1 VSGSSEKALSEH
13 AISELSL
20 SKQWF
25 AHCGGLD
32 NFLAEYWQRKPLLI
46 RQALPGFT
54 SPLEADELAG
64 LALEEDIESRL
75 IIESKTSPYWT
86 LQCGPFGDE
95 SFQSLPPSHWTLLV
109 QAVDQWVPEVHDLL
123 SHFDFLPQW
132 RVDDIMLSYAADQG
146 SAGPHFDQYDV
157 FLLQGE
163 GQRRWRLGQYCDINT
178 PLLKGPELR
187 IVDNF
192 EQSEEWLLEPGDM
205 LYLPPG
211 LAHWG
216 IAEGECMTY
225 SIGFRAPSATEL
237 LSDLATELLSK
248 NSATDPIV
256 YRDPSLTKAMA
267 KGAIDEG
274 FIDEVRSLLL
284 RQLDDKEQLAQWFA
298 RFMTTR
304 KYPDLELDA
313 GFELEAELETKFED
327 ECEEDRLSFKTLDG
341 NTVLCR
347 HPASRFAALAG
358 DPANL
363 AVDGELYPCTQVF
376 ATTLADS
383 RRFELAELGV
393 LDSREQALLD
403 TLLRNG
409 SLAPHI

>member
-1 VSGSSEKALSEH
+1 MSELSGKSLSEH
-13 AISELSL
+13 ALSE
-20 SKQWF
+20 QWF
-25 AHCGGLD
+25 ANCGGLD

-54 SPLEADELAG
+54 SPIEADELAG
-64 LALEEDIESRL
+64 LALEEDLESRL
-75 IIESKTSPYWT
+75 IIESKASPYWT
-86 LQCGPFGDE
+86 LQCGPFDDD

-109 QAVDQWVPEVHDLL
+109 QAVNQWVPEVHDLL
-123 SHFDFLPQW
+123 RHFDFLPQW

-146 SAGPHFDQYDV
+146 SVGPHFDQYDV

-163 GQRRWRLGQYCDINT
+163 GQRRWRLGQHCDSNT

-237 LSDLATELLSK
+237 LSDLATELLSQ
-248 NSATDPIV
+248 NSATDELV
-256 YRDPSLTKAMA
+256 YRDPALTTAMA
-267 KGAIDEG
+267 KGAIAER
-274 FIDEVRSLLL
+274 FIDEVRNLLL

-304 KYPDLELDA
+304 KYPDLELDTEL
-313 GFELEAELETKFED
+313 GDELEED
-327 ECEEDRLSFKTLDG
+327 SLSFETLNG
-341 NTVLCR
+341 ATVLCR

-363 AVDGELYPCTQVF
+363 AVDGELYPCSQAF
-376 ATTLADS
+376 ATILADS

-393 LDSREQALLD
+393 LNSREQALLD
-403 TLLRNG
+403 TLLRKG
-409 SLAPHI
+409 SLAPYI

>member
-1 VSGSSEKALSEH
+1 MSEH
-13 AISELSL
+13 ALSKPSL
-20 SKQWF
+20 SKEWF
-25 AHCGGLD
+25 ANCGGLD

-46 RQALPGFT
+46 RQALPCFI

-75 IIESKTSPYWT
+75 IIESKASPYWS
-86 LQCGPFGDE
+86 LQCGPFDGED
-95 SFQSLPPSHWTLLV
+95 FQNLPPSHWTLLV

-123 SHFDFLPQW
+123 RHFDFLPQW

-146 SAGPHFDQYDV
+146 SVGPHFDQYDV
-157 FLLQGE
+157 FLLQGQ
-163 GQRRWRLGQYCDINT
+163 GQRRWRLGQHCDINT
-178 PLLKGPELR
+178 PLLKGPELS
-187 IVDNF
+187 IVENF
-192 EQSEEWLLEPGDM
+192 EQSEEWLLEPGDI

-237 LSDLATELLSK
+237 LGDLATELLSQ
-248 NSATDPIV
+248 NTATDALV
-256 YRDPSLTKAMA
+256 YRDPSLTSAMA
-267 KGAIDEG
+267 KGVIDEP
-274 FIDEVRSLLL
+274 FIDEVRNLLL
-284 RQLDDKEQLAQWFA
+284 RQLDDKEQLAKWFA

-313 GFELEAELETKFED
+313 GFQLEAELETEFDDDPEEGRPSFE
-327 ECEEDRLSFKTLDG
+327 ELDG
-341 NTVLCR
+341 DTVLCR

-363 AVDGELYPCTQVF
+363 AVDGELYPCTLAF

-383 RRFELAELGV
+383 HRVELAELGV
-393 LDSREQALLD
+393 LDNREQALLD

-409 SLAPHI
+409 SLAPYI

>member
-1 VSGSSEKALSEH
+1 MSELSGHSLSEH
-13 AISELSL
+13 GL

-75 IIESKTSPYWT
+75 IIESQSSPFWT

-95 SFQSLPPSHWTLLV
+95 DFQSLPPSHWTLLV
-109 QAVDQWVPEVHDLL
+109 QAIDQWVPEIHDLL
-123 SHFDFLPQW
+123 RHFDFLPQW

-146 SAGPHFDQYDV
+146 SVGPHFDQYDV

-163 GQRRWRLGQYCDINT
+163 GQRRWRLGQRCDGNT
-178 PLLKGPELR
+178 SLLKGPELR
-187 IVDNF
+187 IVDSF

-237 LSDLATELLSK
+237 LSDLATELLST
-248 NSATDPIV
+248 NSATDELI
-256 YRDPSLTKAMA
+256 YRDPTLTRAMA
-267 KGAIDEG
+267 KGAIDDR
-274 FIDEVRSLLL
+274 FIDEVRNLLL

-304 KYPDLELDA
+304 KYPDLEL
-313 GFELEAELETKFED
+313 EAHSERETEFAD
-327 ECEEDRLSFKTLDG
+327 ESEEVAPAYKDLDKDTRLS
-341 NTVLCR
+341 R

-358 DPANL
+358 NPANL
-363 AVDGELYPCTQVF
+363 AVDGELHPCTQAF
-376 ATTLADS
+376 ATALADS
-383 RRFELAELGV
+383 RSFTLAELGA
-393 LDSREQALLD
+393 LECREQALLD
-403 TLLRNG
+403 TLLHKG
-409 SLAPHI
+409 SLAPLI

>member
-1 VSGSSEKALSEH
+1 MSEH
-13 AISELSL
+13 ALSKPSL
-20 SKQWF
+20 SKEWF
-25 AHCGGLD
+25 ANCGGLD

-46 RQALPGFT
+46 RQALSGFT
-54 SPLEADELAG
+54 SPIEADELAG

-75 IIESKTSPYWT
+75 IIESKASPYWS
-86 LQCGPFGDE
+86 LQCGPFASKD
-95 SFQSLPPSHWTLLV
+95 FQNLPPSHWTLLV
-109 QAVDQWVPEVHDLL
+109 QAVDQWVPEVHELL
-123 SHFDFLPQW
+123 RHFDFLPQW

-146 SAGPHFDQYDV
+146 SVGPHFDQYDV

-163 GQRRWRLGQYCDINT
+163 GQRRWRLGQYCDANT

-216 IAEGECMTY
+216 IAEGACMTY

-237 LSDLATELLSK
+237 LSDLATELLSQ
-248 NSATDPIV
+248 NTATDALI
-256 YRDPSLTKAMA
+256 YRDPPLTTTMA
-267 KGAIDEG
+267 KGAIDDH
-274 FIDEVRSLLL
+274 FIDEVKNLLL
-284 RQLDDKEQLAQWFA
+284 RQLDNKEQLAKWFA

-304 KYPDLELDA
+304 KYPDLELET
-313 GFELEAELETKFED
+313 ELDD
-327 ECEEDRLSFKTLDG
+327 EPDEDRPLFEELNGD
-341 NTVLCR
+341 TVLCR

-363 AVDGELYPCTQVF
+363 AVDGELYPCSQAF

-383 RRFELAELGV
+383 RRFALADLGV
-393 LDSREQALLD
+393 LDRREQTLFD
-403 TLLRNG
+403 TLLCNG
-409 SLAPHI
+409 SLAPYI

>member
-1 VSGSSEKALSEH
+1 MSKP
-13 AISELSL
+13 SL
-20 SKQWF
+20 SKGWF
-25 AHCGGLD
+25 ANCGGLD

-46 RQALPGFT
+46 RQALPGFA
-54 SPLEADELAG
+54 SPIEADELAG

-75 IIESKTSPYWT
+75 IIESKTSPYWS
-86 LQCGPFGDE
+86 LQCGPFADE
-95 SFQSLPPSHWTLLV
+95 DFQALPPSHWTLLV
-109 QAVDQWVPEVHDLL
+109 QAVDQWEPKVHDLL
-123 SHFDFLPQW
+123 RHFDFLPQW

-146 SAGPHFDQYDV
+146 SVGPHFDQYDV
-157 FLLQGE
+157 FLLQGQ
-163 GQRRWRLGQYCDINT
+163 GQRRWRLGQHCDINT
-178 PLLKGPELR
+178 PLLKGPELS

-237 LSDLATELLSK
+237 LSDLATELLSQ
-248 NSATDPIV
+248 NTATDARV
-256 YRDPSLTKAMA
+256 YRDPTLTSAMA
-267 KGAIDEG
+267 KGTIDDQ
-274 FIDEVRSLLL
+274 FIDEVKNLLL
-284 RQLDDKEQLAQWFA
+284 QQLDDKEQLAKWFA

-313 GFELEAELETKFED
+313 GFQLEAELETELDD
-327 ECEEDRLSFKTLDG
+327 EAEEDRPSFEELEG

-347 HPASRFAALAG
+347 HPSSRFAALAG
-358 DPANL
+358 DPAKL
-363 AVDGELYPCTQVF
+363 AVDGELYPCTQAF

-383 RRFELAELGV
+383 RRFKVAELGV

-409 SLAPHI
+409 SLVLNPSDTP

>member
-1 VSGSSEKALSEH
+1 MSK
-13 AISELSL
+13 LSL
-20 SKQWF
+20 SKEWF

-46 RQALPGFT
+46 RQALPDFS

-75 IIESKTSPYWT
+75 IIESKASPYWT
-86 LQCGPFGDE
+86 LQCGPFTGED
-95 SFQSLPPSHWTLLV
+95 FQNLPPSHWTLLV
-109 QAVDQWVPEVHDLL
+109 QAVDQWVPEVHKLL
-123 SHFDFLPQW
+123 RHFDFLPQW
-132 RVDDIMLSYAADQG
+132 RVDDIMLSYASDQG
-146 SAGPHFDQYDV
+146 SVGPHFDQYDV
-157 FLLQGE
+157 FLLQGQ

-225 SIGFRAPSATEL
+225 SIGFRAPNATEL
-237 LSDLATELLSK
+237 LSDLATELLSQ
-248 NSATDPIV
+248 NTASDALV
-256 YRDPSLTKAMA
+256 YRDPSLTSAMA
-267 KGAIDEG
+267 RGTIDER
-274 FIDEVRSLLL
+274 FIDEVRNLLL
-284 RQLDDKEQLAQWFA
+284 QQLDDKEQLAKWFA

-304 KYPDLELDA
+304 KYPDLELDTD
-313 GFELEAELETKFED
+313 LHDEA
-327 ECEEDRLSFKTLDG
+327 EEDRPLFEELERD
-341 NTVLCR
+341 TVLCR

-363 AVDGELYPCTQVF
+363 AVDGELYPCTPTF
-376 ATTLADS
+376 ATTLADT
-383 RRFELAELGV
+383 RRFELAELGI
-393 LDSREQALLD
+393 LDHREKALID

-409 SLAPHI
+409 SLALHI

>member
-1 VSGSSEKALSEH
+1 LSKP
-13 AISELSL
+13 SL
-20 SKQWF
+20 SKEWF
-25 AHCGGLD
+25 ANCGGLD

-46 RQALPGFT
+46 RQALSGFT
-54 SPLEADELAG
+54 SPIEADELAG

-75 IIESKTSPYWT
+75 IIESKASPYWS
-86 LQCGPFGDE
+86 LQCGPFASKD
-95 SFQSLPPSHWTLLV
+95 FQNLPPSHWTLLV
-109 QAVDQWVPEVHDLL
+109 QAVDQWVPEVHELL
-123 SHFDFLPQW
+123 RHFDFLPQW

-146 SAGPHFDQYDV
+146 SVGPHFDQYDV

-163 GQRRWRLGQYCDINT
+163 GQRRWRLGQYCDANT

-216 IAEGECMTY
+216 IAEGACMTY

-237 LSDLATELLSK
+237 LSDLATELLSQ
-248 NSATDPIV
+248 NTATDALI
-256 YRDPSLTKAMA
+256 YRDPPLTTTMA
-267 KGAIDEG
+267 KGAIDDH
-274 FIDEVRSLLL
+274 FIDEVKNLLL
-284 RQLDDKEQLAQWFA
+284 RQLDNKEQLAKWFA

-304 KYPDLELDA
+304 KYPDLELET
-313 GFELEAELETKFED
+313 ELDD
-327 ECEEDRLSFKTLDG
+327 EPDEDRPLFEELNGD
-341 NTVLCR
+341 TVLCR

-363 AVDGELYPCTQVF
+363 AVDGELYPCTQAF

-383 RRFELAELGV
+383 RRFALADLGV

-403 TLLRNG
+403 TLLHNG
-409 SLAPHI
+409 SLAPYI

>member
-1 VSGSSEKALSEH
+1 MSKP
-13 AISELSL
+13 SL
-20 SKQWF
+20 SKEWF
-25 AHCGGLD
+25 ANCGGLD

-75 IIESKTSPYWT
+75 IVESKTSPYWS
-86 LQCGPFGDE
+86 LQCGPFAEQD
-95 SFQSLPPSHWTLLV
+95 FQALPPSHWTLLV

-123 SHFDFLPQW
+123 RHFDFLPQW

-146 SAGPHFDQYDV
+146 SVGPHYDQYDV
-157 FLLQGE
+157 FLLQGK
-163 GQRRWRLGQYCDINT
+163 GQRRWRLGQHCDINT

-237 LSDLATELLSK
+237 LSDLATELLSQ
-248 NSATDPIV
+248 NSATDELV
-256 YRDPSLTKAMA
+256 YRDPALTTAMA
-267 KGAIDEG
+267 KGTIDEG
-274 FIDEVRSLLL
+274 FIDEVRNLLL

-304 KYPDLELDA
+304 KYPGL
-313 GFELEAELETKFED
+313 ELETEFDD
-327 ECEEDRLSFKTLDG
+327 EPEENRLSFEALDG
-341 NTVLCR
+341 DTVLCR

-358 DPANL
+358 DPAHL
-363 AVDGELYPCTQVF
+363 AVDGELHPCSSAF
-376 ATTLADS
+376 ATALADS
-383 RRFELAELGV
+383 RNLVIAELCM
-393 LDSREQALLD
+393 LDPREQALLN
-403 TLLRNG
+403 TLLNNG
-409 SLAPHI
+409 SLIVDA

>member
-1 VSGSSEKALSEH
+1 MPDSSDNPLSAPSLSKHALSE
-13 AISELSL
+13 
-20 SKQWF
+20 QWF

-54 SPLEADELAG
+54 SPIEADELAG

-75 IIESKTSPYWT
+75 IIESNASPYWS
-86 LQCGPFGDE
+86 LQCGPFDDE

-109 QAVDQWVPEVHDLL
+109 QAVDQWGPEVHDLL

-146 SAGPHFDQYDV
+146 SVGPHFDQYDV

-163 GQRRWRLGQYCDINT
+163 GQRRWRLGQHCDINT

-237 LSDLATELLSK
+237 LSDLATELLSR
-248 NSATDPIV
+248 NSATDPLV
-256 YRDPSLTKAMA
+256 YRDPTLTSAMA
-267 KGAIDEG
+267 KGAIDER

-284 RQLDDKEQLAQWFA
+284 RQLDDREQLAKWFA

-313 GFELEAELETKFED
+313 GFQLETEFDD
-327 ECEEDRLSFKTLDG
+327 EPEEARLSFEELGGD
-341 NTVLCR
+341 TVLCR

-363 AVDGELYPCTQVF
+363 AVDGELYPCTLAF

-383 RRFELAELGV
+383 RHFELAELGGIE
-393 LDSREQALLD
+393 SREQALLD

>member
-1 VSGSSEKALSEH
+1 MSEH
-13 AISELSL
+13 ALSKPSL
-20 SKQWF
+20 SKEWF
-25 AHCGGLD
+25 ANCGGLD

-46 RQALPGFT
+46 RQALSGFT
-54 SPLEADELAG
+54 SPIEADELAG

-75 IIESKTSPYWT
+75 IIESKASPYWS
-86 LQCGPFGDE
+86 LQCGPFASKD
-95 SFQSLPPSHWTLLV
+95 FQNLPPSHWTLLV
-109 QAVDQWVPEVHDLL
+109 QAVDQWVPEVHELL
-123 SHFDFLPQW
+123 RHFDFLPQW

-146 SAGPHFDQYDV
+146 SVGPHFDQYDV

-163 GQRRWRLGQYCDINT
+163 GQRRWRLGQYCDANT

-216 IAEGECMTY
+216 IAEGACMTY

-237 LSDLATELLSK
+237 LSDLATELLSQ
-248 NSATDPIV
+248 NTATDALI
-256 YRDPSLTKAMA
+256 YRDPPLTTTMA
-267 KGAIDEG
+267 KGAIDDH
-274 FIDEVRSLLL
+274 FIDEVKNLLL
-284 RQLDDKEQLAQWFA
+284 RQLDNKEQLAKWFA

-304 KYPDLELDA
+304 KYPDLELET
-313 GFELEAELETKFED
+313 ELDD
-327 ECEEDRLSFKTLDG
+327 EPDEDRPLFEELNGD
-341 NTVLCR
+341 TVLCR

-363 AVDGELYPCTQVF
+363 AVDGELYPCSQAF

-383 RRFELAELGV
+383 RRFALADLGV

-403 TLLRNG
+403 TLLHNG
-409 SLAPHI
+409 SLAPYI

>member
-1 VSGSSEKALSEH
+1 MSGSSEKALSVP
-13 AISELSL
+13 SL
-20 SKQWF
+20 SRQWF

-54 SPLEADELAG
+54 SPLQADELAG

-75 IIESKTSPYWT
+75 IIESKASPYWS
-86 LQCGPFGDE
+86 LQCGPFDDD

-146 SAGPHFDQYDV
+146 SVGPHYDQYDV

-163 GQRRWRLGQYCDINT
+163 GQRRWRLGQHCDINT
-178 PLLKGPELR
+178 PMLKGPELR

-237 LSDLATELLSK
+237 LSDLATELLSQ
-248 NSATDPIV
+248 NNAANELV

-274 FIDEVRSLLL
+274 FIDEVRNLLL
-284 RQLDDKEQLAQWFA
+284 RQLDNKEQLAQWFA

-304 KYPDLELDA
+304 KYPDLELEKEFDDEP
-313 GFELEAELETKFED
+313 GEDHPSFE
-327 ECEEDRLSFKTLDG
+327 TLDRD
-341 NTVLCR
+341 TVLCR
-347 HPASRFAALAG
+347 HPTSRFAALAG
-358 DPANL
+358 DPAHL
-363 AVDGELYPCTQVF
+363 AVDGELHPCTQAF

-383 RRFELAELGV
+383 RHFELAELGV
-393 LDSREQALLD
+393 LDSREQTLLD
-403 TLLRNG
+403 TLLGNG
-409 SLAPHI
+409 SLAPLI

>member
-1 VSGSSEKALSEH
+1 MSKP
-13 AISELSL
+13 SL
-20 SKQWF
+20 SKEWF
-25 AHCGGLD
+25 ANCGGLD

-75 IIESKTSPYWT
+75 IIESKASPYWS
-86 LQCGPFGDE
+86 LQCGPFAEED
-95 SFQSLPPSHWTLLV
+95 FKILPPSHWTLLV

-146 SAGPHFDQYDV
+146 SVGPHFDQYDV

-163 GQRRWRLGQYCDINT
+163 GQRRWRLGQHCDINT
-178 PLLKGPELR
+178 PLLKGQELR

-216 IAEGECMTY
+216 IAEGECITY

-237 LSDLATELLSK
+237 LSDLATELLSQ
-248 NSATDPIV
+248 NTATETLI
-256 YRDPSLTKAMA
+256 YRDPSLTNAMA
-267 KGAIDEG
+267 KGAIDER
-274 FIDEVRSLLL
+274 FIDEVRNLLL
-284 RQLDDKEQLAQWFA
+284 QQLDDKEQLAKWFA

-304 KYPDLELDA
+304 KYPDLEL
-313 GFELEAELETKFED
+313 EAEFDD
-327 ECEEDRLSFKTLDG
+327 EAEEDRLSFEALDG
-341 NTVLCR
+341 DTVLCR
-347 HPASRFAALAG
+347 HSASRFAALAG

-363 AVDGELYPCTQVF
+363 AVDGELYACTQAF

-393 LDSREQALLD
+393 LDNREQALLN

-409 SLAPHI
+409 SLVLNPCDTP

>member
-1 VSGSSEKALSEH
+1 MSGSSEKALSVP
-13 AISELSL
+13 SL

-25 AHCGGLD
+25 ASCGGLD

-75 IIESKTSPYWT
+75 IVESKTSPYWS
-86 LQCGPFGDE
+86 LQCGPFAEQD
-95 SFQSLPPSHWTLLV
+95 FQALPPSHWTLLV

-123 SHFDFLPQW
+123 RHFDFLPQW

-146 SAGPHFDQYDV
+146 SVGPHYDQYDV

-163 GQRRWRLGQYCDINT
+163 GQRRWRLGQHCDINT

-237 LSDLATELLSK
+237 LSDLATELLSQ
-248 NSATDPIV
+248 NSATDELV
-256 YRDPSLTKAMA
+256 YRDPALTTAMA
-267 KGAIDEG
+267 KGTIDGG
-274 FIDEVRSLLL
+274 FIDEVRNLLL

-304 KYPDLELDA
+304 KYPGL
-313 GFELEAELETKFED
+313 ELETEFDD
-327 ECEEDRLSFKTLDG
+327 EPEENRLSFEALDRD
-341 NTVLCR
+341 TVLCR

-358 DPANL
+358 DPAHL
-363 AVDGELYPCTQVF
+363 AVDGELHPCSSAF
-376 ATTLADS
+376 ATALADS
-383 RRFELAELGV
+383 RNLVIAELGM
-393 LDSREQALLD
+393 LDLREQALLN
-403 TLLRNG
+403 TLLSNG
-409 SLAPHI
+409 SLIVDA

>member
-1 VSGSSEKALSEH
+1 MSEH
-13 AISELSL
+13 TLSKPSL
-20 SKQWF
+20 SKEWF
-25 AHCGGLD
+25 ANCGGLD

-54 SPLEADELAG
+54 SPIEADELAG

-75 IIESKTSPYWT
+75 IIESKSSPYWS
-86 LQCGPFGDE
+86 LQCGPFAGED
-95 SFQSLPPSHWTLLV
+95 FQNLPPSHWTLLV
-109 QAVDQWVPEVHDLL
+109 QAVDQWVPEIHDLL
-123 SHFDFLPQW
+123 RHFDFLPQW

-146 SAGPHFDQYDV
+146 SVGPHFDQYDV

-163 GQRRWRLGQYCDINT
+163 GQRRWRLGQYCDIDT
-178 PLLKGPELR
+178 PLLQGPDLR

-205 LYLPPG
+205 LYLPPS

-237 LSDLATELLSK
+237 LSDLATELLSQ
-248 NSATDPIV
+248 NSATDELV
-256 YRDPSLTKAMA
+256 YRDPALTTAMA
-267 KGAIDEG
+267 KGAIDAG
-274 FIDEVRSLLL
+274 FIDEVRNLLL
-284 RQLDDKEQLAQWFA
+284 RQLDDKEQLTKWFA
-298 RFMTTR
+298 SFMTTR
-304 KYPDLELDA
+304 KYPDLELDTDLDDEPEE
-313 GFELEAELETKFED
+313 GPPLFEELD
-327 ECEEDRLSFKTLDG
+327 DD
-341 NTVLCR
+341 TVLCR

-363 AVDGELYPCTQVF
+363 AVDGELYPCAQTF

-383 RRFELAELGV
+383 RRFKLAELGV
-393 LDSREQALLD
+393 LGNREQALLD
-403 TLLRNG
+403 TLLHNG
-409 SLAPHI
+409 SLAPYI

>member
-1 VSGSSEKALSEH
+1 
-13 AISELSL
+13 
-20 SKQWF
+20 
-25 AHCGGLD
+25 
-32 NFLAEYWQRKPLLI
+32 
-46 RQALPGFT
+46 
-54 SPLEADELAG
+54 
-64 LALEEDIESRL
+64 
-75 IIESKTSPYWT
+75 
-86 LQCGPFGDE
+86 
-95 SFQSLPPSHWTLLV
+95 
-109 QAVDQWVPEVHDLL
+109 
-123 SHFDFLPQW
+123 
-132 RVDDIMLSYAADQG
+132 
-146 SAGPHFDQYDV
+146 
-157 FLLQGE
+157 
-163 GQRRWRLGQYCDINT
+163 
-178 PLLKGPELR
+178 LKGPELR

-313 GFELEAELETKFED
+313 HFELEAELETKFED

-363 AVDGELYPCTQVF
+363 AVDGELYPCTQAF

-383 RRFELAELGV
+383 RHFELAELGV